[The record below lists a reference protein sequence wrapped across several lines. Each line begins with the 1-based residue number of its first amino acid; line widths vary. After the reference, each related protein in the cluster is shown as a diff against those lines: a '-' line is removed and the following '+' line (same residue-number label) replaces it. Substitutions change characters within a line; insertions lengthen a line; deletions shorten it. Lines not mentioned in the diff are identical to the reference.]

1 MSHNDH
7 ASERHTSILFSS
19 FLRAQIP
26 QAAKILIPCH
36 QQALRMV
43 IYWDRYPRA
52 AMKWWR
58 GEGSTEYG
66 GKSDEGH
73 PTRLLA
79 ELFKTLLVIDAAR
92 EFFLTYN

>member
-1 MSHNDH
+1 
-7 ASERHTSILFSS
+7 
-19 FLRAQIP
+19 
-26 QAAKILIPCH
+26 
-36 QQALRMV
+36 
-43 IYWDRYPRA
+43 
-52 AMKWWR
+52 MKWWR

-92 EFFLTYN
+92 EFFLTYKWEWPIDEATKIRCWDGRVNRLIEIAHSCGSVKHV